1 VNTALLEG
9 LENALRMAKVAR
21 RQLAHSGAHLPRLK
35 ETLERLE
42 TALFNAWDDERRRLY
57 GPHPVDYA
65 RLRDELREAIEA
77 DGTLIERAMFLG
89 HPYTM
94 RDDGTGVALTVEL
107 STGLVKEPCK
117 DYSHANERLR
127 ALVEADWLAGER
139 REVEARR

>member
-1 VNTALLEG
+1 MSTALLEG
-9 LENALRMAKVAR
+9 LENALRMVKIAR
-21 RQLAHSGAHLPRLK
+21 RQLTHSGAHLPRLR
-35 ETLERLE
+35 ETLERLDA
-42 TALFNAWDDERRRLY
+42 ALYEAWDDERRRIY
-57 GPHPVDYA
+57 GPQPVDYK
-65 RLRDELREAIEA
+65 RLAAEMREAVEA

-89 HPYTM
+89 HPYTF
-94 RDDGTGVALTVEL
+94 RDDGTGVALAVEL